1 MMMSVAERAAASV
14 MRSQKSNLQQIAVKV
29 EQSGCH
35 VRVLS
40 ACPWRNIAQANGTSG
55 SHGGFGLGA
64 AGRGGGGRGRW
75 GSEGVI
81 DGWTRRGRN
90 GGLVAGG

>member
-14 MRSQKSNLQQIAVKV
+14 MRSQKSNLQQIAVNV

-55 SHGGFGLGA
+55 SHGGVGRARLGEEGA
-64 AGRGGGGRGRW
+64 DAG
-75 GSEGVI
+75 
-81 DGWTRRGRN
+81 DGDRRE
-90 GGLVAGG
+90 